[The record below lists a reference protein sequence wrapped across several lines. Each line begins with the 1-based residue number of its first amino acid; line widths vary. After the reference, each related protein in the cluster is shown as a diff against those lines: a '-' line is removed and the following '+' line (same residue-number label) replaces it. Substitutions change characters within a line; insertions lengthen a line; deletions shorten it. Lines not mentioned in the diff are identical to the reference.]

1 MEINQ
6 YGIVLVE
13 LEAYKG
19 AEMAYTRPCAVVSPN
34 EMNRNLKTLVVA
46 PMTTRARTYP
56 TRVRVRHNKQTGW
69 IAVDQITT
77 LDDVDFSA
85 QAVVRNLALP
95 HDDPQ
100 SHPSHHRFVTRW
112 APIRK
117 FYRDFRPWGI
127 VDVEIDVG
135 KRAGA
140 ENPIETRRFRL
151 LEHARQI

>member
-77 LDDVDFSA
+77 IDRNKVI
-85 QAVVRNLALP
+85 RNLGKLTYP
-95 HDDPQ
+95 E
-100 SHPSHHRFVTRW
+100 
-112 APIRK
+112 IRK
-117 FYRDFRPWGI
+117 LKLVIQETY
-127 VDVEIDVG
+127 VD
-135 KRAGA
+135 
-140 ENPIETRRFRL
+140 
-151 LEHARQI
+151 